1 MSPFAHYLH
10 ELRLKHGI
18 RQTEL
23 AELLGYEQSYI
34 SALEIGTKGPP
45 TPEFLAKLA
54 RAFEM
59 DDPERREL
67 EQIAEASQ
75 RKLALDTESP
85 QGLYWMLYELR
96 QHVDKLHPAQVQMN
110 PRAVADARVCARDN
124 HRRPRPDGGARPAQA
139 LPARHRPRCVG
150 LCIAWN
156 LGPIDTP
163 ADWLNSRRGMSK
175 GHPRATRW

>member
-34 SALEIGTKGPP
+34 SALEIGTKGPA

-54 RAFEM
+54 QSFDMSDAEQH
-59 DDPERREL
+59 EL

-75 RKLALDTESP
+75 RKLALDTDSP

-96 QHVDKLHPAQVQMN
+96 QQVDKLHPAQVQMI
-110 PRAVADARVCARDN
+110 RDILKLKGSLM
-124 HRRPRPDGGARPAQA
+124 HAEPEPLRR
-139 LPARHRPRCVG
+139 
-150 LCIAWN
+150 IK
-156 LGPIDTP
+156 
-163 ADWLNSRRGMSK
+163 RRRREEAAM
-175 GHPRATRW
+175 

>member
-10 ELRLKHGI
+10 ELRLKHVI

-23 AELLGYEQSYI
+23 AEMLGYEQSYI

-59 DDPERREL
+59 DDAERREL

-96 QHVDKLHPAQVQMN
+96 QQVDKLHPAQVQMI
-110 PRAVADARVCARDN
+110 RDILKLKGSLM
-124 HRRPRPDGGARPAQA
+124 HPEPEPLRR
-139 LPARHRPRCVG
+139 
-150 LCIAWN
+150 IK
-156 LGPIDTP
+156 
-163 ADWLNSRRGMSK
+163 RR
-175 GHPRATRW
+175 RREEATM

>member
-34 SALEIGTKGPP
+34 SALEIGSKGPP

-54 RAFEM
+54 QSFDMSDAEQH
-59 DDPERREL
+59 EL

-75 RKLALDTESP
+75 RKLALDTDSP

-96 QHVDKLHPAQVQMN
+96 QQVDKLHPAQVQMIRDILKLKGSLM
-110 PRAVADARVCARDN
+110 RAEPEPV
-124 HRRPRPDGGARPAQA
+124 RR
-139 LPARHRPRCVG
+139 
-150 LCIAWN
+150 IK
-156 LGPIDTP
+156 
-163 ADWLNSRRGMSK
+163 RRRREEAAM
-175 GHPRATRW
+175 

>member
-45 TPEFLAKLA
+45 TPEFLAKLVRSFDMSDA
-54 RAFEM
+54 EQY
-59 DDPERREL
+59 EL

-75 RKLALDTESP
+75 RKLALDTDSP

-96 QHVDKLHPAQVQMN
+96 QQVDKLHPAQVQMI
-110 PRAVADARVCARDN
+110 RDILKLKGSLMRVEPEPL
-124 HRRPRPDGGARPAQA
+124 RR
-139 LPARHRPRCVG
+139 
-150 LCIAWN
+150 IK
-156 LGPIDTP
+156 
-163 ADWLNSRRGMSK
+163 RRRREEAAM
-175 GHPRATRW
+175 

>member
-45 TPEFLAKLA
+45 TPEFLVKLA

-59 DDPERREL
+59 DDAERREL
-67 EQIAEASQ
+67 QHVAEASQ

-96 QHVDKLHPAQVQMN
+96 QQVDKLHPAQVQMI
-110 PRAVADARVCARDN
+110 RDILKLKGSLM
-124 HRRPRPDGGARPAQA
+124 HPEPEPLRR
-139 LPARHRPRCVG
+139 
-150 LCIAWN
+150 IK
-156 LGPIDTP
+156 
-163 ADWLNSRRGMSK
+163 RR
-175 GHPRATRW
+175 RREEATM

>member
-96 QHVDKLHPAQVQMN
+96 QHVDKLHPAQVQMI
-110 PRAVADARVCARDN
+110 RDILKLKGSLM
-124 HRRPRPDGGARPAQA
+124 HSEPEPLRR
-139 LPARHRPRCVG
+139 
-150 LCIAWN
+150 IK
-156 LGPIDTP
+156 
-163 ADWLNSRRGMSK
+163 RR
-175 GHPRATRW
+175 RREEATM

>member
-10 ELRLKHGI
+10 ELRLKHGT

-45 TPEFLAKLA
+45 TPEFLTKLA

-59 DDPERREL
+59 NDAERREL

-96 QHVDKLHPAQVQMN
+96 QQVDKLHPTQVQMI
-110 PRAVADARVCARDN
+110 RDILKIQGSLLHHEPEPL
-124 HRRPRPDGGARPAQA
+124 HR
-139 LPARHRPRCVG
+139 
-150 LCIAWN
+150 IK
-156 LGPIDTP
+156 
-163 ADWLNSRRGMSK
+163 RRRKEETTM
-175 GHPRATRW
+175 

>member
-1 MSPFAHYLH
+1 MSPFAHYIH

-45 TPEFLAKLA
+45 TPEFLIKLA
-54 RAFEM
+54 RSFEM
-59 DDPERREL
+59 NDAERREL

-96 QHVDKLHPAQVQMN
+96 QQVDKLHPAQVQMI
-110 PRAVADARVCARDN
+110 RDILKLKGSLM
-124 HRRPRPDGGARPAQA
+124 HPEPEPLRR
-139 LPARHRPRCVG
+139 
-150 LCIAWN
+150 IK
-156 LGPIDTP
+156 
-163 ADWLNSRRGMSK
+163 RR
-175 GHPRATRW
+175 RREEATM

>member
-45 TPEFLAKLA
+45 TQEFLVKLA
-54 RAFEM
+54 QSLDMNEAEQQ
-59 DDPERREL
+59 EL
-67 EQIAEASQ
+67 QRVADASQ
-75 RKLALDTESP
+75 RKLALDSDSP

-96 QHVDKLHPAQVQMN
+96 QQVDKLHPAQVQMIRDVLKLKGSLMH
-110 PRAVADARVCARDN
+110 PEPEPLRRIKRRRREEVA
-124 HRRPRPDGGARPAQA
+124 
-139 LPARHRPRCVG
+139 
-150 LCIAWN
+150 
-156 LGPIDTP
+156 
-163 ADWLNSRRGMSK
+163 M
-175 GHPRATRW
+175 